1 MKVKEETYYESERR
15 GVLIL
20 FIYVL
25 NLNLIIIEFFII
37 IEFMQVR
44 EETY

>member
-25 NLNLIIIEFFII
+25 NLNLIIKEFFII
-37 IEFMQVR
+37 IKFMQVR
-44 EETY
+44 EVIY